1 MAIQVQ
7 GSGSGSKI
15 EAKRQTQTA
24 NFNALDNINMSKQQS
39 DNTQCAAM
47 HSMLWSKNTC

>member
-1 MAIQVQ
+1 MKIQVQ

-15 EAKRQTQTA
+15 EAKRRTQMA
-24 NFNALDNINMSKQQS
+24 NFNALDNINMSKQS